1 MSNFDFLH
9 TEWPEFVEDAE
20 AVEKLIYVDPRGS
33 CIRARYL
40 VEQVV
45 LWMYENDEDLEL
57 PYDSSMANLIH
68 QIEFKKIVGY
78 EVFNKVNAIRKIGN
92 IAAHEKRKRIQ
103 EHDALLACKESF
115 HIMFWLWSTYNDD
128 EEHENLTFD
137 EQKIPRLQAETVLSA
152 EQLEEL
158 KREVEDKTETIRDI
172 QKSLQQKDSEL
183 AQRNREIKQMRLQSA
198 TFTTGHDYN
207 EAQTREFLID
217 VLLRESG
224 WDPAEKDVREF
235 EVDGMPKSI
244 NPSGKGYVD
253 YVLWDDNG
261 LPLALVEAKRTTRKY
276 EVGIQQAKLY
286 ADCLEA
292 RFGVR
297 PIIFLSNGYQV
308 WLWDDTTYPIRE
320 VYGFYTKVSLQRL
333 FFQKRN
339 KNSLHLAEINH
350 DITGRPYQIE
360 AIQRVGERFEEG
372 HREALLIMATGTGKT
387 RTAISIVDVLQRYS
401 WAKRVLF
408 LADRNALVKQAYDN
422 FATHLPNNP
431 IVNLVKEKNDDAARI
446 VFSTYKTILNQ
457 IEKLEEGH
465 RKFDVGYFDLVII
478 DEAHR
483 SVYNKYQIIFEY
495 FDSLLLGLTAT
506 PVMEV
511 NRDTYETFKTEQ
523 GVPTFAYELDTA
535 VSEGYLKPPRKISVP
550 SKFLNEGIVYDDL
563 TEKEKEEYD
572 DLLADDETG
581 LIPDHINATELYK
594 WLFNNDTVE
603 GVLKKLMEDGIKV
616 EGGDR
621 IGKTIIFAKNHK
633 HAVFIQE
640 VFDKN
645 YPRYAG
651 NLARVI
657 DNKVEHAQDLI
668 DKFCLADKEPVIAIS
683 VDMMDTG
690 IDAPDV
696 VNLVFFKPIRSKTK
710 FNQMIGRGTRLRP
723 DLFGP
728 GQDKQHFL
736 IFDFLGNFEFFKQ
749 NPGGFEPTQ
758 TASLSAKIFNLKLEL
773 AFKLLNDPYKKDDQL
788 QQYRSE
794 LLDELHQ
801 LVSNLSKESVQVR
814 PHLSLIDK
822 LEPRNVWNSLTS
834 GERNEIVSHLGDL
847 VQFGFGEDE
856 LARRFDYMLMTIE
869 HELVDGILHESVNK
883 SRLMRIS
890 DHLLTKVHIPIIAQ
904 SEATLKLALSEEFW
918 KEPSLR
924 GLEEIR
930 LDVRNL
936 MKLVD
941 PNRRDPVYTNFKDE
955 FGEAVEIESSR
966 VEDEGV
972 SIELKRYRE
981 KLQHFVEEHKNNL
994 VIEKIRNAKPLTT
1007 KDVETLEALLM
1018 EVDPNISN
1026 EEFQELV
1033 GKDLNLISF
1042 IRSSTGLSE
1051 EVLMEKFGEFLEDNR
1066 LSANQI
1072 QFVRQMIKSYQ
1083 QEGKLEI
1090 KALYEEPFNIL
1101 NQDGIDGV
1109 FLDIANVADLLIERV
1124 KELNDLKVG

>member
-1 MSNFDFLH
+1 MSNFNFLQ
-9 TEWPEFVEDAE
+9 EDWPEFVEHAK
-20 AVEKLIYVDPRGS
+20 AVEKLVYVDARGA
-33 CIRARYL
+33 CVRARFL
-40 VEQVV
+40 TEQVV

-57 PYDSSMANLIH
+57 PFDNTMGNLIH
-68 QIEFKKIVGY
+68 QVPFKKIVGY
-78 EVFNKVNAIRKIGN
+78 QVFNKMNAVRKIGN
-92 IAAHEKRKRIQ
+92 IAAHESKKRVSER
-103 EHDALLACKESF
+103 DALLACKECF
-115 HIMFWLWSTYNDD
+115 HIMFWLWNTYNDG
-128 EEHENLTFD
+128 EEREDLNFV
-137 EQKIPRLQAETVLSA
+137 EEKIPRLQAQPALST

-158 KREVEDKTETIRDI
+158 KNEVEEKAKAIKDI
-172 QKSLQQKDSEL
+172 QKILNEKDSEL

-198 TFTTGHDYN
+198 KFATGHDYN

-224 WDPAEKDVREF
+224 WDPADKDVREF
-235 EVDGMPKSI
+235 EIEGMPRSS

-253 YVLWDDNG
+253 YVLWDDDG
-261 LPLALVEAKRTTRKY
+261 KPLALVEAKRTTRKY
-276 EVGIQQAKLY
+276 DEGQQQAKLY
-286 ADCLEA
+286 ADCLES

-308 WLWDDTTYPIRE
+308 WLWDDTQYPIRE
-320 VYGFYTKVSLQRL
+320 VYGFYTKDSLQRL
-333 FFQKRN
+333 FFQKAN
-339 KNSLHLAEINH
+339 KKSLHLAKVNH
-350 DITGRPYQIE
+350 DITNRPYQIE

-372 HREALLIMATGTGKT
+372 HREALLVMATGTGKT

-422 FATHLPNNP
+422 FAKHLPNTA
-431 IVNLVKEKNDDAARI
+431 IVNLVKEKNDDAARV
-446 VFSTYKTILNQ
+446 VFSTYPTILNQ

-483 SVYNKYQIIFEY
+483 SIYNKYQIIFKY
-495 FDSLLLGLTAT
+495 FDALLLGLTAT
-506 PVMEV
+506 PVSEID
-511 NRDTYETFKTEQ
+511 RDTYVTFKTEQ

-535 VSEGYLKPPRKISVP
+535 VDEKYLKPPKKISVP
-550 SKFLNEGIVYDDL
+550 SKFLSEGIVYDDL
-563 TEKEKEEYD
+563 SEEEKEEYD

-581 LIPDHINATELYK
+581 LIPDHINATELNK
-594 WLFNNDTVE
+594 WLFNKDTVE

-633 HAVFIQE
+633 HAVYIQE
-640 VFDKN
+640 VFDRN

-651 NLARVI
+651 NFARVI

-668 DKFCLADKEPVIAIS
+668 DKFCKADKKPVIAIS

-696 VNLVFFKPIRSKTK
+696 VNLVFFKPVRSKTK

-728 GQDKQHFL
+728 GQHKQHFL
-736 IFDFLGNFEFFKQ
+736 IFDFLGNFEFFNQ
-749 NPGGFEPTQ
+749 NPDGFVPTK
-758 TASLSAKIFNLKLEL
+758 TASLSAKIFDLKLEL
-773 AFKLLNDPYKKDDQL
+773 AFKLINDPYKKDEDL
-788 QQYRSE
+788 QEYRSE

-801 LVSNLSKESVQVR
+801 LVANLPKESIQVR
-814 PHLSLIDK
+814 PHLSLINM

-834 GERNEIVSHLGDL
+834 GERNEVVTKLGDL
-847 VQFGFGEDE
+847 VQFGFGDDE

-869 HELVDGILHESVNK
+869 HELLDNVLEESVNK
-883 SRLMRIS
+883 TRLMNIA
-890 DHLLTKVHIPIIAQ
+890 DHLLSKVHIPVIAENE
-904 SEATLKLALSEEFW
+904 STLKLVLSEEFW
-918 KEPSLR
+918 KNPSLR
-924 GLEEIR
+924 GLEDIR

-936 MKLVD
+936 MTLVD
-941 PNRRDPVYTNFKDE
+941 QKRRNPVYTNFKDE
-955 FGEAVEIESSR
+955 FGEAVEIESISL
-966 VEDEGV
+966 EDEGV

-981 KLQHFVEEHKNNL
+981 KLQHFVEEHKNHL
-994 VIEKIRNAKPLTT
+994 VIEKIRNAKPLTE
-1007 KDVETLEALLM
+1007 KDVETLEKLLT
-1018 EVDPNISN
+1018 EVDPNISK
-1026 EEFQELV
+1026 EEFQQVV
-1033 GKDLNLISF
+1033 GEDLNLISF
-1042 IRSSTGLSE
+1042 IRSSIGLSE

-1109 FLDIANVADLLIERV
+1109 FLDNAKIADLLIERV

>member
-1 MSNFDFLH
+1 MSNFNFLH
-9 TEWPEFVEDAE
+9 DDWPEFIEHAK
-20 AVEKLIYVDPRGS
+20 AVEKLVYVDARGA
-33 CIRARYL
+33 CVRARFL
-40 VEQVV
+40 TEQVV

-57 PYDSSMANLIH
+57 PYDNAMGNLIH
-68 QIEFKKIVGY
+68 QVPFKKIVGY
-78 EVFNKVNAIRKIGN
+78 QVFNKMNAVRKIGN
-92 IAAHEKRKRIQ
+92 IAAHESRKRVS
-103 EHDALLACKESF
+103 ERDALLACKESF
-115 HIMFWLWSTYNDD
+115 HIMFWLWNTYNDG
-128 EEHENLTFD
+128 EEREDLNFV
-137 EQKIPRLQAETVLSA
+137 EEKIPRLQAQPALSK
-152 EQLEEL
+152 EQLEGL
-158 KREVEDKTETIRDI
+158 KNEVEEKARTIKDI
-172 QKSLQQKDSEL
+172 QKILNEKDSEL

-198 TFTTGHDYN
+198 KFATDHDYN

-235 EVDGMPKSI
+235 AVEGMPKSS

-253 YVLWDDNG
+253 YVLWDDDG
-261 LPLALVEAKRTTRKY
+261 KPLALVEAKRTTRKY
-276 EVGIQQAKLY
+276 EEGQQQAKLY
-286 ADCLEA
+286 ADCLES

-308 WLWDDTTYPIRE
+308 WLWDDTVYPIRE
-320 VYGFYTKVSLQRL
+320 VHGFYTKDSLQRL

-339 KNSLHLAEINH
+339 KESLHLAEVNH
-350 DITGRPYQIE
+350 DITNRPYQIE

-372 HREALLIMATGTGKT
+372 HREALLVMATGTGKT
-387 RTAISIVDVLQRYS
+387 RTSISIVDVLQRYS

-422 FATHLPNNP
+422 FAKHLPNTA
-431 IVNLVKEKNDDAARI
+431 IVNLVKEKNDDAARV
-446 VFSTYKTILNQ
+446 VFSTYPTILNQ

-483 SVYNKYQIIFEY
+483 SIYNKYQIIFNY
-495 FDSLLLGLTAT
+495 FDALLLGLTAT
-506 PVMEV
+506 PVSEID
-511 NRDTYETFKTEQ
+511 RDTYETFKTEQ

-535 VSEGYLKPPRKISVP
+535 VDEKYLKPPKKISVP
-550 SKFLNEGIVYDDL
+550 SKFLSEGIVYDDL
-563 TEKEKEEYD
+563 SEEEKEEYD

-581 LIPDHINATELYK
+581 LIPDHINATELNK
-594 WLFNNDTVE
+594 WLFNKDTVE

-633 HAVFIQE
+633 HAVYIQE
-640 VFDKN
+640 VFDRN

-651 NLARVI
+651 NFARVI

-668 DKFCLADKEPVIAIS
+668 DKFCKADKEPVIAIS

-696 VNLVFFKPIRSKTK
+696 VNLVFFKPVRSKTK

-723 DLFGP
+723 NLFGP
-728 GQDKQHFL
+728 GQHKQHFL
-736 IFDFLGNFEFFKQ
+736 IFDFLGNFEFFNQ
-749 NPGGFEPTQ
+749 NPDGFEPTQ
-758 TASLSAKIFNLKLEL
+758 TASLSSKIFDLKLEL
-773 AFKLLNDPYKKDDQL
+773 AFKLLNDPYKKDEEL
-788 QQYRSE
+788 QEYRVE

-801 LVSNLSKESVQVR
+801 LVANLPKESVQVR
-814 PHLSLIDK
+814 PHLSLINK

-834 GERNEIVSHLGDL
+834 GERNEVVTKLGDL
-847 VQFGFGEDE
+847 VQFGFGDDE
-856 LARRFDYMLMTIE
+856 VARRFDYMLMTIE
-869 HELVDGILHESVNK
+869 HELLDNVLQESVNK
-883 SRLMRIS
+883 TRLMHIA
-890 DHLLTKVHIPIIAQ
+890 DHLLSKVHIPVIADK
-904 SEATLKLALSEEFW
+904 EPTLKLTLSEEFW
-918 KEPSLR
+918 EKPSLR
-924 GLEEIR
+924 GLEHIR
-930 LDVRNL
+930 LDVRQL

-941 PNRRDPVYTNFKDE
+941 KKRRDPVYTNFKDE
-955 FGEAVEIESSR
+955 FGEAVEIEAPS
-966 VEDEGV
+966 VEDEGF

-981 KLQHFVEEHKNNL
+981 KLQHFVEEHKNHL
-994 VIEKIRNAKPLTT
+994 VIEKIRNAKPLTE
-1007 KDVETLEALLM
+1007 KDVETLEKLLS
-1018 EVDPNISN
+1018 EVDPNISK
-1026 EEFQELV
+1026 EEFQQVIGE
-1033 GKDLNLISF
+1033 DLNLISF
-1042 IRSSTGLSE
+1042 IRSSIGLSE

-1109 FLDIANVADLLIERV
+1109 FLNNAKIADLLIERV